1 VVTPCE
7 PWRWYVSQPRCAY
20 RCMQHD
26 VNYVCLPPPP
36 PTVVAGYQYRLCPL
50 TDTLDE
56 DCFKRTPV
64 PFAKKT
70 WLMWGDGSRMA
81 INGTYLSEGTEPALS
96 TWAMNP
102 LPYSDSHDA
111 VQFPAPCH
119 ETVDRTLNDTGRCS
133 GRFPYAVSIV
143 DALVVPADLV
153 PGSYV
158 LGFRYDCEVR
168 AGQRVLCCSPCLFAH
183 VASFFFYGDRGSTSE
198 SRACSKAS
206 AQVRFGRKE
215 KQTCLLRRRVST
227 ERVVLHPGCRATAL
241 SSPVSQY
248 LTHPA
253 RIAGLVIVC

>member
-168 AGQRVLCCSPCLFAH
+168 AGQTGFSAARHVCLRTLHLLFLWRSWLNIRISCVFQGLCAGTIREKGETTLP
-183 VASFFFYGDRGSTSE
+183 
-198 SRACSKAS
+198 S
-206 AQVRFGRKE
+206 APEGFN
-215 KQTCLLRRRVST
+215 
-227 ERVVLHPGCRATAL
+227 
-241 SSPVSQY
+241 
-248 LTHPA
+248 
-253 RIAGLVIVC
+253 